1 MKLEITP
8 AQVIKMK
15 SRLKGMGLLGKK
27 DELVIGV
34 YIGAIEDNDPNSV
47 SKEAL
52 IEIAHLIVFTNSHFD
67 SESSAKYK
75 VEGSDALVFKYR
87 NNKRISLD

>member
-15 SRLKGMGLLGKK
+15 SRLKGMGLLNKK

-34 YIGAIEDNDPNSV
+34 FISAFENNNPDAVTREMIIEIV
-47 SKEAL
+47 HL
-52 IEIAHLIVFTNSHFD
+52 IEFTNRFSVD
-67 SESSAKYK
+67 AVKYK
-75 VEGSDALVFKYR
+75 IDKETPVFKYK